1 MKLKMKS
8 KLDLPNLLNAKRV
21 WRFLSQKEKLTIMSN
36 IIKKLE
42 ENEKHSNSSSVNFV
56 VVRRSGVFIPTPTTF
71 ATIDEAR
78 V

>member
-1 MKLKMKS
+1 MKS
-8 KLDLPNLLNAKRV
+8 NTVLENLRNAKAV
-21 WRFLSQKEKLTIMSN
+21 WRFLSIEVKIKIMSN
-36 IIKKLE
+36 ILKLY

-56 VVRRSGVFIPTPTTF
+56 VARHCGIFITTPTTF